1 MTDQTTDT
9 STIPT
14 PAPRKRRR
22 LPRSTPLLALG
33 VVALFVVAIW
43 VAANRAS
50 NDTDDGLVFII
61 PAGAS
66 ESVAVPGIDS
76 AIEIPTDIQFGP
88 GDVAKITVINEDS
101 VVNRAGPWVIE
112 PGQTYTARFDEPGL
126 YQFDCAVDAT
136 ESVTV
141 TVTDEEV

>member
-1 MTDQTTDT
+1 MTDHTTDT
-9 STIPT
+9 SPT
-14 PAPRKRRR
+14 PPPAPRRRRR

-33 VVALFVVAIW
+33 VVALFVAAIW
-43 VAANRAS
+43 IAANRAS
-50 NDTDDGLVFII
+50 NDPPGGLVFVI

-76 AIEIPTDIQFGP
+76 AIEIPTDIRFGP
-88 GDVAKITVINEDS
+88 GDVARITVINEDS

-126 YQFDCAVDAT
+126 YQFDCTVDAT

-141 TVTDEEV
+141 TVTGEEV